1 MLNKKILIVLL
12 LLSYDSLADEIDIN
26 NTIWQN
32 PVSDRI
38 NFEYNKQS
46 NYSNTTIRSVEN
58 NEANNIQKTDNQ
70 KQIEHTINYL
80 IIHKQWQNLAKI
92 IDEYSQIDNHD
103 KVLIDFSLAKIFRA
117 AKKYPESFGYYEAIL
132 ENHPDYTFVRLDYA
146 QALFENKQYQ
156 EAKIQF
162 NRLNKDEM
170 LPITAKSVE
179 NYLSAI
185 DKAQQNK
192 IDLMINYENN
202 NNINQVSD
210 AKTLTIDGK
219 IYQKSQNSLPISD
232 EGLRYHTSIERVNN
246 VGNNHNIVS
255 SGYVSGVHYFN
266 HNQYNEQNLEFGL
279 GYRHQ
284 NANALLEV
292 MPMAYYSNY
301 DGSDYNRGYGIKL
314 NAQYDVNDKWQAR
327 FYHNTQ
333 DLNYEDYADLDG
345 IRNYT
350 QINLLN
356 YSNNYY
362 FIYGIFYSDE
372 NLVNKAYQSK
382 RLGGSIGVEYRK
394 NDNLGIQLRY
404 SIAQR
409 QFAQAHEL
417 TGVLRRDYEHNYHL
431 ALFSP
436 KISYKSWTPTLNIS
450 YRHTDS
456 TMDDWY
462 GYNNLRLFLSAYR
475 RF

>member
-117 AKKYPESFGYYEAIL
+117 AKKYPESLRYYEAIL
-132 ENHPDYTFVRLDYA
+132 QKHPNYTFVRLDYA

-156 EAKIQF
+156 QAKTQF
-162 NRLNKDEM
+162 TSLNKDEM
-170 LPITAKSVE
+170 LPITAKSVG

-185 DKAQQNK
+185 DKIQQNK
-192 IDLMINYENN
+192 IDFMINYENN
-202 NNINQVSD
+202 NNINQASKS
-210 AKTLTIDGK
+210 KTLTIDGK
-219 IYQKSQNSLPISD
+219 VYQKSQSSLPISD
-232 EGLRYHTSIERVNN
+232 EGLRYYSSIENINN
-246 VGNNHNIVS
+246 ISNNHNIVA
-255 SGYVSGVHYFN
+255 SGYVGGVHYLN
-266 HNQYNEQNLEFGL
+266 HNQYNEQNIELGL
-279 GYRHQ
+279 GYRYQ
-284 NANALLEV
+284 DANTLLEV
-292 MPMAYYSNY
+292 MPMTYYSNY
-301 DGSDYNRGYGIKL
+301 GGNDYNHGYGIKF
-314 NAQYDVNDKWQAR
+314 NAHYDIDDKWQTR
-327 FYHNTQ
+327 FQHHIQ
-333 DLNYEDYADLDG
+333 DLSYNDYTNLNG
-345 IRNYT
+345 IKTHT

-356 YSNNYY
+356 QTDNYS
-362 FIYGIFYSDE
+362 FIYGVFYGNE
-372 NLVNKAYQSK
+372 NIINKSYQSK
-382 RLGGSIGVEYRK
+382 RLGGSIGIEYHGS
-394 NDNLGIQLRY
+394 DNLGMQFSY

-409 QFAQAHEL
+409 KFTKPHEL
-417 TGVLRRDYEHNYHL
+417 TGILRRDYEHIYYL
-431 ALFSP
+431 SLFSP
-436 KISYKSWTPTLNIS
+436 KIHYKSWTPTLNLS
-450 YRHTDS
+450 YRHIDS
-456 TMDDWY
+456 TMNDWY
-462 GYNNLRLFLSAYR
+462 GYDNFRLFLSAYR
-475 RF
+475 KF